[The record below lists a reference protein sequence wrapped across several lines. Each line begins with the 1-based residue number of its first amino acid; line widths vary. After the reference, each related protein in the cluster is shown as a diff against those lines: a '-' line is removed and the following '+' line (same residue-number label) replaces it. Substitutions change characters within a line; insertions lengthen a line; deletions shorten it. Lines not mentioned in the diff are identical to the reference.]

1 MNDIDDYIQGE
12 LIKIPFNLY
21 NLITKYIESN
31 NNNTKVAFVGGY
43 LRDLLIRK
51 FHKKSFPEPLDIDLV
66 IEGSSISLAKF
77 IKKNIVNVDLCLIK
91 EFNLYNTVEI
101 NINDYKID
109 IASARK
115 EIYSS
120 PGLNPTVTKSTIEED
135 LKRRDFTINSI
146 AFEVS
151 TRKIYDLYG
160 GISDI
165 KSKRLNLLHS
175 NSISDDPSRLIRCAK
190 YASRLDFNISNN
202 CLKQSQETVRQWPW
216 KSTEAQQKVIYPPA
230 LGIRIRMELAEICKH
245 DNLTNVISIIH
256 KWEII
261 SILNENIK
269 VDKRFLRGL
278 NWIKKLNGNYML
290 YLLKDSEDLEKACQ
304 RFLVN
309 NSEIKILED
318 YLNIKKILKTNPKK
332 FNHFSPSSWTEFI
345 EDRNLNDETIKL
357 LICDGGPYWRK
368 LFRWLFIYKF
378 IKSKK
383 DGETLKK
390 EGWDPGKEMG
400 KEIKRLRYLEIDKL
414 NRN

>member
-1 MNDIDDYIQGE
+1 MNDLADYIQGE
-12 LIKIPFNLY
+12 LIKTPFNLY

-31 NNNTKVAFVGGY
+31 NNTRVAFVGGY

-51 FHKKSFPEPLDIDLV
+51 FHKKSYSEPVDIDLV

-115 EIYSS
+115 EIYSA
-120 PGLNPTVTKSTIEED
+120 PGVNPTVTNSTIEED

-146 AFEVS
+146 AFDVS
-151 TRKIYDLYG
+151 TAKIYDLYG

-165 KSKRLNLLHS
+165 KSKKLNLLHS

-190 YASRLDFNISNN
+190 YSSRLAFNISNN
-202 CLKQSQETVRQWPW
+202 SLKQSQETVRQWPW
-216 KSTEAQQKVIYPPA
+216 ESLETHQKMIFPPA
-230 LGIRIRMELAEICKH
+230 LGIRIRMELAEIYKH
-245 DNLTNVISIIH
+245 DNLNNVISIIYE
-256 KWEII
+256 WGII
-261 SILNENIK
+261 SILNGNIK
-269 VDKRFLRGL
+269 VDKSFLRGL

-290 YLLKDSEDLEKACQ
+290 YLLKEAEDLGTVCR

-309 NSEIKILED
+309 NGEKKILED
-318 YLNIKKILKTNPKK
+318 YSNIKNILKTNKK
-332 FNHFSPSSWTEFI
+332 EFMHYSPSSWTQFI
-345 EDRNLNDETIKL
+345 ENRNLNDETVKL
-357 LICDGGPYWRK
+357 LICDGVPYWRNFFK
-368 LFRWLFIYKF
+368 WLFIYKS

-383 DGETLKK
+383 NGEILKQ
-390 EGWDPGKEMG
+390 EGWKPGKELG
-400 KEIKRLRYLEIDKL
+400 QEIKRLRYLEIDKL

>member
-1 MNDIDDYIQGE
+1 MNDISDYIYGE
-12 LIKIPFNLY
+12 LNKIPFNLY

-31 NNNTKVAFVGGY
+31 KNTKVAFVGGY
-43 LRDLLIRK
+43 LRDLLISK
-51 FHKKSFPEPLDIDLV
+51 FHKKSFSEPQDIDLI

-115 EIYSS
+115 EIYSA
-120 PGLNPTVTKSTIEED
+120 PGANPTVTNSTIEED
-135 LKRRDFTINSI
+135 LQRRDITINSI

-165 KSKRLNLLHS
+165 KSKKLNLLHIK
-175 NSISDDPSRLIRCAK
+175 SIADDPSRLIRCAK

-202 CLKQSQETVRQWPW
+202 SLAQFQETIKEWPW
-216 KSTEAQQKVIYPPA
+216 KSLRTHEKIFYPPG
-230 LGIRIRMELAEICKH
+230 LGIRIRMELAEIYKH
-245 DNLTNVISIIH
+245 ENLTNVISIMH
-256 KWEII
+256 QWEVI
-261 SILNENIK
+261 SILNKNIQ
-269 VDKRFLRGL
+269 VDQRFLRGL

-290 YLLKDSEDLEKACQ
+290 YLLKDAKDLETSCQ

-309 NSEIKILED
+309 KSELKILED
-318 YLNIKKILKTNPKK
+318 YWIIRKILKDNKEK
-332 FNHFSPSSWTEFI
+332 FMQFSPSRWTEFI
-345 EDRNLNDETIKL
+345 ENRNLNDETVKL
-357 LICDGGPYWRK
+357 LICDGGLYWRH
-368 LFRWLFIYKF
+368 LFKWLFIYKF
-378 IKSKK
+378 IKSQK
-383 DGETLKK
+383 DGESLKK
-390 EGWDPGKEMG
+390 EGWEAGKEMG
-400 KEIKRLRYLEIDKL
+400 KEIKRLRYWEIDKL

>member
-1 MNDIDDYIQGE
+1 MNDISDYIQTE
-12 LIKIPFNLY
+12 LIKTPFNLY
-21 NLITKYIESN
+21 NLITKYIQAN
-31 NNNTKVAFVGGY
+31 NNIKVAFVGGY
-43 LRDLLIRK
+43 LRDLLISK
-51 FHKKSFPEPLDIDLV
+51 FHKKSFSKPVDIDLV

-77 IKKNIVNVDLCLIK
+77 IKKNVKNVDLCLIK
-91 EFNLYNTVEI
+91 EFNVYNTVEI

-115 EIYSS
+115 EIYSA
-120 PGLNPTVTKSTIEED
+120 PGLNPTVTNSTIEDD

-165 KSKRLNLLHS
+165 KSKKLNLLHIK
-175 NSISDDPSRLIRCAK
+175 SISDDPSRIIRCAK
-190 YASRLDFNISNN
+190 YASRFDFNISNN
-202 CLKQSQETVRQWPW
+202 SLKQSQETVRKWPW
-216 KSTEAQQKVIYPPA
+216 KSSKIHQKMIYPPA

-245 DNLTNVISIIH
+245 DSLNNVISIIH
-256 KWEII
+256 KWGII

-278 NWIKKLNGNYML
+278 NWIKKMNGNYML
-290 YLLKDSEDLEKACQ
+290 YLLKDSENLETACQ

-309 NSEIKILED
+309 SSEIKILED
-318 YLNIKKILKTNPKK
+318 YSSIKKLLKTNPKK

-345 EDRNLNDETIKL
+345 ENRNLNDETVKL
-357 LICDGGPYWRK
+357 LICDGGPYWRN
-368 LFRWLFIYKF
+368 LFKWLFIYKF
-378 IKSKK
+378 IKSNK

-400 KEIKRLRYLEIDKL
+400 KEIKRLRYLEIEKL

>member
-1 MNDIDDYIQGE
+1 MENISEYIHGE

-31 NNNTKVAFVGGY
+31 DNIKVAFVGGY
-43 LRDLLIRK
+43 LRDLLISK
-51 FHKKSFPEPLDIDLV
+51 FHKKSFSEPLDIDLV

-109 IASARK
+109 IACARK
-115 EIYSS
+115 EIYSA
-120 PGLNPTVTKSTIEED
+120 PGLNPTITKSTIEED

-165 KSKRLNLLHS
+165 KSKKLNLLHS
-175 NSISDDPSRLIRCAK
+175 KSISDDPSRLIRCAK
-190 YASRLDFNISNN
+190 YASRLDFNISKNS
-202 CLKQSQETVRQWPW
+202 LKQSQETVRQWPW
-216 KSTEAQQKVIYPPA
+216 KSLQTNQKMIYPPA

-245 DNLTNVISIIH
+245 DNLNNIISIIY

-290 YLLKDSEDLEKACQ
+290 YLLKDSEDLETSCQ
-304 RFLVN
+304 RFLIN

-318 YLNIKKILKTNPKK
+318 YLNIKEILKNNQKK
-332 FNHFSPSSWTEFI
+332 FNHFSPSTWTEFI
-345 EDRNLNDETIKL
+345 EDRNLNDETVKL
-357 LICDGGPYWRK
+357 LICDGSPYWRNFFK
-368 LFRWLFIYKF
+368 WLFIYKF

-400 KEIKRLRYLEIDKL
+400 KEIKRLRYLEIEKL

>member
-1 MNDIDDYIQGE
+1 MNDISDYIQGE
-12 LIKIPFNLY
+12 LIKTPFNLY
-21 NLITKYIESN
+21 NLIAKYIES

-43 LRDLLIRK
+43 LRDLLISK
-51 FHKKSFPEPLDIDLV
+51 FHKKSFSKPVDIDLV

-115 EIYSS
+115 EIYSA
-120 PGLNPTVTKSTIEED
+120 PGLNPTVNKSNIEED

-151 TRKIYDLYG
+151 TRKIYDPYG

-202 CLKQSQETVRQWPW
+202 SLKQSQETVRQWPW
-216 KSTEAQQKVIYPPA
+216 KSSETHQKMIYPPA

-278 NWIKKLNGNYML
+278 NWIKKLKGNYML
-290 YLLKDSEDLEKACQ
+290 FLLKDSEDLEKACQ

-309 NSEIKILED
+309 NSEIKIIED
-318 YLNIKKILKTNPKK
+318 YINIKKILNTNQKN

-345 EDRNLNDETIKL
+345 EDRNLNDETVKL

-368 LFRWLFIYKF
+368 LFKWLFIYKF

-390 EGWDPGKEMG
+390 EGWAPGRGMG

>member
-1 MNDIDDYIQGE
+1 MNDISDYIQRE
-12 LIKIPFNLY
+12 LIKTPFNLY

-31 NNNTKVAFVGGY
+31 KNTKVAFVGGY
-43 LRDLLIRK
+43 LRDLLISK
-51 FHKKSFPEPLDIDLV
+51 FHKKPFSKPVDIDLV
-66 IEGSSISLAKF
+66 IEGSSIALAKF

-115 EIYSS
+115 EIYPA
-120 PGLNPTVTKSTIEED
+120 PGLNPKVTKSTIEED

-165 KSKRLNLLHS
+165 KSKKLNLLHS

-190 YASRLDFNISNN
+190 YASRLDFNISKNS
-202 CLKQSQETVRQWPW
+202 LKQSQETVRQWPW
-216 KSTEAQQKVIYPPA
+216 KSSETHQKIIYPPA
-230 LGIRIRMELAEICKH
+230 LSIRTRMELAEICKH
-245 DNLTNVISIIH
+245 DNLNNVILIIN
-256 KWEII
+256 KWKII
-261 SILNENIK
+261 SILNKNIK

-278 NWIKKLNGNYML
+278 SWIKKLNGNYIL
-290 YLLKDSEDLEKACQ
+290 YLLKDAEDLEKGCQ
-304 RFLVN
+304 RFLIN
-309 NSEIKILED
+309 HGEKKILED
-318 YLNIKKILKTNPKK
+318 YLNIKKILKTNQEKLM
-332 FNHFSPSSWTEFI
+332 HFSPSSWTEFI
-345 EDRNLNDETIKL
+345 ESRNLNDETIKL
-357 LICDGGPYWRK
+357 LICDGVPYWRN
-368 LFRWLFIYKF
+368 LFKWLFIYKF

-390 EGWDPGKEMG
+390 EGWEQGKEMG
-400 KEIKRLRYLEIDKL
+400 KEIKRLRYLEIDNLK
-414 NRN
+414 RN

>member
-1 MNDIDDYIQGE
+1 MNDIADYIQEE

-21 NLITKYIESN
+21 NLITKYIES

-51 FHKKSFPEPLDIDLV
+51 FHKKSFSEPLDIDLV

-115 EIYSS
+115 EIYPA
-120 PGLNPTVTKSTIEED
+120 PGLNPKISKSSIEED
-135 LKRRDFTINSI
+135 LKRRDFTINAI

-165 KSKRLNLLHS
+165 KSKKLNLLHS

-190 YASRLDFNISNN
+190 YASRLNFNISNDS
-202 CLKQSQETVRQWPW
+202 LKQSQQTVRQWPW
-216 KSTEAQQKVIYPPA
+216 KSSETHQKMISPPA
-230 LGIRIRMELAEICKH
+230 LGIRIRMELAEIYKH
-245 DNLTNVISIIH
+245 DNLSNVISIIH
-256 KWEII
+256 KWKNI

-269 VDKRFLRGL
+269 VNKKFLRGL

-290 YLLKDSEDLEKACQ
+290 YLLKDAEDLEIACQ
-304 RFLVN
+304 RFLIN

-318 YLNIKKILKTNPKK
+318 YSNIKKILKTNQKK
-332 FNHFSPSSWTEFI
+332 FINFSPSSWTEFI
-345 EDRNLNDETIKL
+345 EDRNLNDETVKL
-357 LICDGGPYWRK
+357 LICDGSPYWRN
-368 LFRWLFIYKF
+368 LFKWLFIYKS

-390 EGWDPGKEMG
+390 EGWNPGKEMG

-414 NRN
+414 YRN

>member
-1 MNDIDDYIQGE
+1 MNDIADYIQGE

-31 NNNTKVAFVGGY
+31 NNTKVAFVGGY

-51 FHKKSFPEPLDIDLV
+51 FHKKSFSEPVDIDLV

-115 EIYSS
+115 EIYSA

-165 KSKRLNLLHS
+165 KSKKLNLLHS

-202 CLKQSQETVRQWPW
+202 SLKQSQETVRQWPW
-216 KSTEAQQKVIYPPA
+216 KSSETHQKMTSPPA
-230 LGIRIRMELAEICKH
+230 LGIRIRMELAEIYKNE
-245 DNLTNVISIIH
+245 NLNNVISIIH

-290 YLLKDSEDLEKACQ
+290 YLLKDAEDLGTACR

-309 NSEIKILED
+309 NGEKKILED
-318 YLNIKKILKTNPKK
+318 YLNIKKILKTNQKE
-332 FNHFSPSSWTEFI
+332 FMHYSPSSWTQFI
-345 EDRNLNDETIKL
+345 ENRNLNDETVKL
-357 LICDGGPYWRK
+357 LICDGGPYWRN
-368 LFRWLFIYKF
+368 LFKWLFIYKS

-383 DGETLKK
+383 DGEILKK
-390 EGWDPGKEMG
+390 EGWEPGKEMG

>member
-1 MNDIDDYIQGE
+1 MNDISDYIQGE
-12 LIKIPFNLY
+12 LIKTPFNLY

-31 NNNTKVAFVGGY
+31 KNTKVAFVGGY
-43 LRDLLIRK
+43 LRDLLISK
-51 FHKKSFPEPLDIDLV
+51 FHRKSFSKPVDIDLI

-120 PGLNPTVTKSTIEED
+120 PGLNPTITKSTIEED

-146 AFEVS
+146 AFEIS

-165 KSKRLNLLHS
+165 KSKKLNLLHS
-175 NSISDDPSRLIRCAK
+175 KSISDDPSRLIRCAK
-190 YASRLDFNISNN
+190 YASRLDFNISKNS
-202 CLKQSQETVRQWPW
+202 LKQSQEAVRQWPW
-216 KSTEAQQKVIYPPA
+216 KSSETHQKMIYPPA
-230 LGIRIRMELAEICKH
+230 LGIRIRMELAEIYKQ
-245 DNLTNVISIIH
+245 DNLNNVISIIN
-256 KWEII
+256 KWGII

-290 YLLKDSEDLEKACQ
+290 YLLKDAEDLGTACR

-309 NSEIKILED
+309 NCEKKILED
-318 YLNIKKILKTNPKK
+318 YSNMKKILKTNQKK
-332 FNHFSPSSWTEFI
+332 FMHYSPSNWTEFI
-345 EDRNLNDETIKL
+345 ENSNLNDETVKL
-357 LICDGGPYWRK
+357 LICDGGPFWHN
-368 LFRWLFIYKF
+368 LFRWLFIYKS
-378 IKSKK
+378 IKSRK

-390 EGWDPGKEMG
+390 EGWEPGKEMG

-414 NRN
+414 NRI

>member
-1 MNDIDDYIQGE
+1 MNDISEYIHSE

-21 NLITKYIESN
+21 NLIIKYIESN
-31 NNNTKVAFVGGY
+31 NNTKIAFVGGY
-43 LRDLLIRK
+43 LRDLLISK
-51 FHKKSFPEPLDIDLV
+51 FHKKSFPKPVDIDIV

-77 IKKNIVNVDLCLIK
+77 IKKNIENVDLCLIK

-101 NINDYKID
+101 DINDYKID

-115 EIYSS
+115 ETYSA
-120 PGLNPTVTKSTIEED
+120 PGINPTITESTIEED

-151 TRKIYDLYG
+151 KRKIYDLFG

-165 KSKRLNLLHS
+165 KSKKLNLLHS
-175 NSISDDPSRLIRCAK
+175 NSISDDPSRIIRCAK

-202 CLKQSQETVRQWPW
+202 SLKQSQETVRKWPW
-216 KSTEAQQKVIYPPA
+216 KSSETHQKITYPPA
-230 LGIRIRMELAEICKH
+230 LGIRIRMELAEIFKH
-245 DNLTNVISIIH
+245 DNLNNVVSIIH

-261 SILNENIK
+261 SILNKNIT

-278 NWIKKLNGNYML
+278 NWLKKLNGNYML
-290 YLLKDSEDLEKACQ
+290 YLLKDSEDLEKICQ

-318 YLNIKKILKTNPKK
+318 YSNIKKILKINQKK

-345 EDRNLNDETIKL
+345 EDRNLNVETVKL
-357 LICDGGPYWRK
+357 LICDGGPYWRN
-368 LFRWLFIYKF
+368 LFKWLFIYKF

-383 DGETLKK
+383 DGKTLKK

-400 KEIKRLRYLEIDKL
+400 KEIKRLRYLEIDNL

>member
-1 MNDIDDYIQGE
+1 MNDIANYIEGE

-31 NNNTKVAFVGGY
+31 NNKVAFVGGY
-43 LRDLLIRK
+43 LRDLLISK
-51 FHKKSFPEPLDIDLV
+51 FHKKSFSEPVDIDLV

-115 EIYSS
+115 EIYSA
-120 PGLNPTVTKSTIEED
+120 PGLNPTLTNSSIEED

-146 AFEVS
+146 AFEIS
-151 TRKIYDLYG
+151 KRKIYDLYG

-165 KSKRLNLLHS
+165 KSKKLNLLHS

-190 YASRLDFNISNN
+190 YASRLDFDISNN
-202 CLKQSQETVRQWPW
+202 SLKQAKETVRKWPW
-216 KSTEAQQKVIYPPA
+216 KSLETHQKMIFPPA
-230 LGIRIRMELAEICKH
+230 LGIRMRMELAEIYKH
-245 DNLTNVISIIH
+245 DNLNNVISIIH
-256 KWEII
+256 KWESI

-269 VDKRFLRGL
+269 VDKSFLRGL

-304 RFLVN
+304 RFLIN
-309 NSEIKILED
+309 NREKKVLED
-318 YLNIKKILKTNPKK
+318 FSNIKKILQTKQNIYK
-332 FNHFSPSSWTEFI
+332 HYSPSSWTEFI
-345 EDRNLNDETIKL
+345 EKRNLNEETVKL
-357 LICDGGPYWRK
+357 LICDGCLFWRN
-368 LFRWLFIYKF
+368 LFKWLFIYKY

-383 DGETLKK
+383 DGQTLKK
-390 EGWDPGKEMG
+390 EGWEPGKEMG

>member
-1 MNDIDDYIQGE
+1 MNDICDYIQGE
-12 LIKIPFNLY
+12 LIKTPFNLY
-21 NLITKYIESN
+21 NLIAKYIES

-43 LRDLLIRK
+43 LRDLLISK
-51 FHKKSFPEPLDIDLV
+51 FHKKSFSKPVDIDLV

-115 EIYSS
+115 EIYAA
-120 PGLNPTVTKSTIEED
+120 PGLNPTVNKSTIEED

-151 TRKIYDLYG
+151 TRKIYDFYG
-160 GISDI
+160 GITDI

-190 YASRLDFNISNN
+190 YASRLDFNISNHS
-202 CLKQSQETVRQWPW
+202 LKQSQETVRQWPW
-216 KSTEAQQKVIYPPA
+216 KSSKTHQKMIYPPA

-278 NWIKKLNGNYML
+278 NWIKKLKGNHML
-290 YLLKDSEDLEKACQ
+290 FLLKDSEDLEKACQ

-309 NSEIKILED
+309 NSEIKIIED
-318 YLNIKKILKTNPKK
+318 YINIKKILNTNQKN

-345 EDRNLNDETIKL
+345 EDRNLNDETVKL

-368 LFRWLFIYKF
+368 LFKWLFIYKF

-390 EGWDPGKEMG
+390 EGWAPGKEMG

>member
-1 MNDIDDYIQGE
+1 MNEISHYIHGE

-21 NLITKYIESN
+21 KLITKYIEF

-43 LRDLLIRK
+43 LRDLLISK
-51 FHKKSFPEPLDIDLV
+51 FHKKSFSEPVDIDLV

-115 EIYSS
+115 EIYSA
-120 PGLNPTVTKSTIEED
+120 PGLNPIVTNTSIQED

-151 TRKIYDLYG
+151 TKKIYDLYG

-165 KSKRLNLLHS
+165 KSKKLNLLHI

-190 YASRLDFNISNN
+190 YASRLGFNISNN
-202 CLKQSQETVRQWPW
+202 SLKQSQETVKEWPW
-216 KSTEAQQKVIYPPA
+216 KGSETHEKMIFPPA
-230 LGIRIRMELAEICKH
+230 LGIRIRMELAEIYKH
-245 DNLTNVISIIH
+245 DNLNKVVSIIQ
-256 KWEII
+256 KWGII
-261 SILNENIK
+261 SILNENIQ

-278 NWIKKLNGNYML
+278 NWIKKLNGNYIL
-290 YLLKDSEDLEKACQ
+290 FLLRDAEDLEKACQ
-304 RFLVN
+304 RFLIN
-309 NSEIKILED
+309 NSEKKILED
-318 YLNIKKILKTNPKK
+318 YLKTKNILNTNQD
-332 FNHFSPSSWTEFI
+332 NYINYSPSNWTEFI
-345 EDRNLNDETIKL
+345 EKRNLNEETVKL
-357 LICDGGPYWRK
+357 LICDGGLFWRN
-368 LFRWLFIYKF
+368 LFKWLFIYKY

-390 EGWDPGKEMG
+390 EGWEPGKEMG
-400 KEIKRLRYLEIDKL
+400 QEIKRLRYLEIDNL

>member
-1 MNDIDDYIQGE
+1 MNDISVYIQEE
-12 LIKIPFNLY
+12 LIKTPFNLY
-21 NLITKYIESN
+21 NLISKYIES

-43 LRDLLIRK
+43 LRDLLINK
-51 FHKKSFPEPLDIDLV
+51 FHKKSFSKPVDIDLV

-77 IKKNIVNVDLCLIK
+77 LKKNIVNVDLCLIK

-115 EIYSS
+115 EIYSA
-120 PGLNPTVTKSTIEED
+120 PGLNPIVTNSTIKED

-151 TRKIYDLYG
+151 TRKIYDFYG

-165 KSKRLNLLHS
+165 KNKKLNLLHS
-175 NSISDDPSRLIRCAK
+175 KSISDDPSRLIRCAK
-190 YASRLDFNISNN
+190 YASRLNFNISNN
-202 CLKQSQETVRQWPW
+202 SLKQSQETVRQWPW
-216 KSTEAQQKVIYPPA
+216 KSAENDHRMIYPPA
-230 LGIRIRMELAEICKH
+230 LGIRIRMELAEIYKR
-245 DNLTNVISIIH
+245 DNLNNVISIIH
-256 KWEII
+256 KWGII

-269 VDKRFLRGL
+269 VNKRFLRGL

-290 YLLKDSEDLEKACQ
+290 YLLKDAEDLGTACR

-309 NSEIKILED
+309 NGEKKILED
-318 YLNIKKILKTNPKK
+318 YSNIKKLLKSNQKK
-332 FNHFSPSSWTEFI
+332 FMNYSPSSWTKFI
-345 EDRNLNDETIKL
+345 ENKNLNDETVRL
-357 LICDGGPYWRK
+357 LICDGGPYWRN
-368 LFRWLFIYKF
+368 LFKWLFIYKS

-390 EGWDPGKEMG
+390 EGWEPGKEMG

-414 NRN
+414 NSN